1 MIVEAADL
9 GVGVEHL
16 ESADEPEGAIS
27 MGASAGRGAAS
38 IEDLRQAVGA
48 RGPERGFVTSEELFE
63 GLSME
68 GLTSEQVEELL
79 AHVGRQASWHGRTW
93 TAVRTRKW
101 RSSLCQLCAVVRDLL
116 RHVNDLERAVG
127 LDEVVDRTGC
137 GEDLW

>member
-1 MIVEAADL
+1 MDASNDVLAVELTDPLESIDVIEVIVEAADL

-48 RGPERGFVTSEELFE
+48 RGRERGFVTSEELFQ

-68 GLTSEQVEELL
+68 GLTSEQVEEFLT
-79 AHVGRQASWHGRTW
+79 HVGRQASWH
-93 TAVRTRKW
+93 
-101 RSSLCQLCAVVRDLL
+101 
-116 RHVNDLERAVG
+116 
-127 LDEVVDRTGC
+127 
-137 GEDLW
+137 